1 MYERLGFV
9 IVSGRMS
16 ATKVASTKVASTK
29 TKSKQGEWK
38 KRFHFPRDWQKK
50 ESKGAGSYDAGAS
63 GYALVTG
70 AKSGVTA
77 IDVDDPE
84 APNNKKLMGLMA
96 DCTLVAR
103 TKRGFHYV
111 YKYDGRILQTTGD
124 KLDTRNDG
132 GCIFVAPSVAYDDEG
147 RTVAEY
153 EWVRVPGTDES
164 LVAIPE
170 SVIDFLR
177 ALDRGSGSRYVA
189 AAPAPNLAPNLA
201 PTVTLAPNGPTVPTV
216 PTASAPTVP
225 TVTLAPNGPTAPMKH
240 KQKGPTVPMTS
251 LRQVRTART
260 GEVSVMP

>member
-9 IVSGRMS
+9 IVSARMS

-29 TKSKQGEWK
+29 TKGGEWK

-84 APNNKKLMGLMA
+84 APNNKRLMGLMA

-111 YKYDGRILQTTGD
+111 YKYDARILQTTGD

-147 RTVAEY
+147 RKVAEY
-153 EWVRVPGTDES
+153 EWLRVPQLEDGEQ
-164 LVAIPE
+164 LVAMPE
-170 SVIDFLR
+170 AVVEFLR
-177 ALDRGSGSRYVA
+177 ALDRRYVA
-189 AAPAPNLAPNLA
+189 AAPTASSWA
-201 PTVTLAPNGPTVPTV
+201 PTVTLAPNGPT
-216 PTASAPTVP
+216 AS
-225 TVTLAPNGPTAPMKH
+225 LAPTAPKA
-240 KQKGPTVPMTS
+240 QKAQKPK
-251 LRQVRTART
+251 AA
-260 GEVSVMP
+260 VMDPDWQLAS